1 MTNTS
6 PRPSRP
12 IEPAI
17 VAVLRAVHA
26 AAHAQRLDFFIAGA
40 LARDI
45 WLDYIH
51 HVPVARLT
59 RDIDVGIHVSS
70 WNEFEALRKRL
81 IADAGFVPDAHRLHR
96 LRMPPGDLPLD
107 IIPFGGVEDRE
118 RRIAW
123 PPDGATVMSLLG
135 FAEAFHAALL
145 LELAPQLS
153 VRVTSLAGL
162 AALKLLSW
170 SERGRETDRDAVD
183 FWLILRNY
191 GDPCHRERLLLE
203 EDETLAAEGYDVSR
217 AGARLLGVD
226 MGRILGGK
234 GTAFLS
240 GMITTELDDSRSQR
254 LLNVALR
261 QTTAEDEYT
270 QLRELLQAV
279 VRGLTQE
286 TKPSSS

>member
-6 PRPSRP
+6 PKPSRP

-26 AAHAQRLDFFIAGA
+26 ATQTLRLEFFVAGA

-45 WLDYIH
+45 WLDYIYR
-51 HVPVARLT
+51 VPVTRLT
-59 RDIDVGIHVSS
+59 RDIDVGIHVAS
-70 WNEFEALRKRL
+70 WNEFEALRNRL
-81 IADAGFVPDAHRLHR
+81 IADAGLVPDAHRLHR
-96 LRMPPGDLPLD
+96 LRMPTSDVPLD
-107 IIPFGGVEDRE
+107 IVPFGGVEDRE

-135 FAEAFHAALL
+135 FAEAFRAAPSVK
-145 LELAPQLS
+145 LAPQLP
-153 VRVTSLAGL
+153 VRVASLAGL

-203 EDETLAAEGYDVSR
+203 EDETLAAEDHDVSR
-217 AGARLLGVD
+217 AGARLLGSD
-226 MGRILGGK
+226 MSRILDGK
-234 GTAFLS
+234 GTAFLIR
-240 GMITTELDDSRSQR
+240 MITAELDDSQSQR
-254 LLNVALR
+254 LLNAAVR
-261 QTTAEDEYT
+261 QTAAEDAYT
-270 QLRELLQAV
+270 QLRELLRAV
-279 VRGLTQE
+279 VRGLTRK
-286 TKPSSS
+286 TKSPTS

>member
-6 PRPSRP
+6 PKPSRP

-26 AAHAQRLDFFIAGA
+26 ATQTLRLEFFVAGA

-45 WLDYIH
+45 WLDYIYR
-51 HVPVARLT
+51 VPVTRLT
-59 RDIDVGIHVSS
+59 QDIDVGIHVAS
-70 WNEFEALRKRL
+70 WNEFEALRNRL
-81 IADAGFVPDAHRLHR
+81 IADAGLVPDAHRLHR
-96 LRMPPGDLPLD
+96 LRMPTSDVPLD
-107 IIPFGGVEDRE
+107 IVPFGGVEDRE

-135 FAEAFHAALL
+135 FAEAFRAAPLV
-145 LELAPQLS
+145 ELAPQLP
-153 VRVTSLAGL
+153 VRVASLAGL

-203 EDETLAAEGYDVSR
+203 EDETLAAEDHDVSR
-217 AGARLLGVD
+217 AGARLLGSD
-226 MGRILGGK
+226 MSRILDGK
-234 GTAFLS
+234 GTAFLIRV
-240 GMITTELDDSRSQR
+240 ITAELDDSQSQR
-254 LLNVALR
+254 LLNAAVR
-261 QTTAEDEYT
+261 QTAAEDAYT
-270 QLRELLQAV
+270 QLRELLRAV
-279 VRGLTQE
+279 VRGLTRK
-286 TKPSSS
+286 TKSPTS

>member
-12 IEPAI
+12 IDPAI

-45 WLDYIH
+45 WLDYIYQ
-51 HVPVARLT
+51 VPVARLT
-59 RDIDVGIHVSS
+59 RDIDVGIQVSS
-70 WNEFEALRKRL
+70 WIEFEGLRERL
-81 IADAGFVPDAHRLHR
+81 ISDAAFTPDAHRLHR
-96 LRMPPGDLPLD
+96 LFMPSSGVPLD
-107 IIPFGGVEDRE
+107 IVPFGGVEDSE

-123 PPDGATVMSLLG
+123 PPEGETVMSLLG
-135 FAEAFHAALL
+135 FAEAFRAAHL

-162 AALKLLSW
+162 AALKLFSW
-170 SERGRETDRDAVD
+170 SERGRETNRDAVD

-203 EDETLAAEGYDVSR
+203 EDEMLTAEDHDVSR
-217 AGARLLGVD
+217 AGARLLGAD
-226 MGRILGGK
+226 MGQILGGQ
-234 GTAFLS
+234 GAALLS
-240 GMITTELDDSRSQR
+240 GLIAAELNDTGSQR
-254 LLNVALR
+254 LLNVVMKQAA
-261 QTTAEDEYT
+261 AEDEYT
-270 QLRELLQAV
+270 RFREQLLAV
-279 VRGLTQE
+279 VRGLMHKTRA
-286 TKPSSS
+286 T

>member
-17 VAVLRAVHA
+17 VAVLRAVYA
-26 AAHAQRLDFFIAGA
+26 AAQAQQLEFFVAGA

-45 WLDYIH
+45 WLDYIYQ
-51 HVPVARLT
+51 VAVARLT
-59 RDIDVGIHVSS
+59 RDIDIGIHVSS
-70 WNEFEALRKRL
+70 WAEFNGLRERL
-81 IADAGFVPDAHRLHR
+81 IFDAAFTPDAHRLHR
-96 LRMPPGDLPLD
+96 LFMPPSGVPLD
-107 IIPFGGVEDRE
+107 IVPFGGVENSE

-135 FAEAFHAALL
+135 FAEAFRVAPL
-145 LELAPQLS
+145 LELAPQLPVWVS
-153 VRVTSLAGL
+153 SLAGL

-203 EDETLAAEGYDVSR
+203 EDETLAAEGYDASR

-226 MGRILGGK
+226 MGRILDGK
-234 GTAFLS
+234 GTAFLC
-240 GMITTELDDSRSQR
+240 GMIATELDDSRSQR

-261 QTTAEDEYT
+261 QTAAEDGYT

-279 VRGLTQE
+279 VRGLTH
-286 TKPSSS
+286 KANSPW

>member
-26 AAHAQRLDFFIAGA
+26 AAQALQLEFFVAGA

-45 WLDYIH
+45 WLDYIYR
-51 HVPVARLT
+51 VPVARLT
-59 RDIDVGIHVSS
+59 RDIDIGIRVSS
-70 WNEFEALRKRL
+70 WSEFEALRKRV

-96 LRMPPGDLPLD
+96 LRMPPGDVPLD
-107 IIPFGGVEDRE
+107 IVPFGGVEDRQ

-123 PPDGATVMSLLG
+123 PPDGATIMSLMG
-135 FAEAFHAALL
+135 FAEAFSAAPL
-145 LELAPQLS
+145 LELAPRLP

-170 SERGRETDRDAVD
+170 SERSHETNRDAVD

-191 GDPCHRERLLLE
+191 GDPCYRERLLLE
-203 EDETLAAEGYDVSR
+203 EDETLAAEGHDVLR
-217 AGARLLGVD
+217 AGARLLGMD
-226 MGRILGGK
+226 MGRVLGGK
-234 GTAFLS
+234 GATLLS
-240 GMITTELDDSRSQR
+240 GMIAAELDGTQSRR
-254 LLNVALR
+254 LLNVAMKPSA
-261 QTTAEDEYT
+261 TEEDYKQLSE
-270 QLRELLQAV
+270 QLRAV
-279 VRGLTQE
+279 IRGLAQ
-286 TKPSSS
+286 KR

>member
-12 IEPAI
+12 IDPAI

-45 WLDYIH
+45 WLDYIYQ
-51 HVPVARLT
+51 VPVARLT
-59 RDIDVGIHVSS
+59 RDIDVGIQVSS
-70 WNEFEALRKRL
+70 WSEFEGLRERL
-81 IADAGFVPDAHRLHR
+81 ITDAAFTPDAHRLHR
-96 LRMPPGDLPLD
+96 LFMPSSGVPLD
-107 IIPFGGVEDRE
+107 IVPFGGVEDSE

-123 PPDGATVMSLLG
+123 PPEGETVMSLWG
-135 FAEAFHAALL
+135 FAEAFRAAPL

-162 AALKLLSW
+162 AALKLFSW
-170 SERGRETDRDAVD
+170 SERGLETDRDAVD

-203 EDETLAAEGYDVSR
+203 EDEMLTAEDHDVSR
-217 AGARLLGVD
+217 AGARLLGAD
-226 MGRILGGK
+226 MGQILGGQ
-234 GTAFLS
+234 GAALLS
-240 GMITTELDDSRSQR
+240 GLIAAELNDAQSQR
-254 LLNVALR
+254 LLNVVLR
-261 QTTAEDEYT
+261 QAAAEDDYT
-270 QLRELLQAV
+270 RFREQLLAV
-279 VRGLTQE
+279 VRGLLHKTRA
-286 TKPSSS
+286 T

>member
-6 PRPSRP
+6 PKPSRP

-26 AAHAQRLDFFIAGA
+26 ATQTLRLEFFVAGA

-45 WLDYIH
+45 WLDYIYR
-51 HVPVARLT
+51 VPVTRLT
-59 RDIDVGIHVSS
+59 RDIDVGIHVAS
-70 WNEFEALRKRL
+70 WNEFEALRNRL
-81 IADAGFVPDAHRLHR
+81 IADAGLVPDAHRLHR
-96 LRMPPGDLPLD
+96 LRMPTSDVPLD
-107 IIPFGGVEDRE
+107 IVPFGGVEDRE

-135 FAEAFHAALL
+135 FAEAFRAAPLV
-145 LELAPQLS
+145 ELAPQLP
-153 VRVTSLAGL
+153 VRVASLAGL

-203 EDETLAAEGYDVSR
+203 EDETLAAEDHDVSR
-217 AGARLLGVD
+217 AGARLLGSD
-226 MGRILGGK
+226 MSRILDGK
-234 GTAFLS
+234 GTAFLIR
-240 GMITTELDDSRSQR
+240 MITAELDDSQSRR
-254 LLNVALR
+254 LLNVAVR
-261 QTTAEDEYT
+261 QTAAEDEYT
-270 QLRELLQAV
+270 QLRELLRAV
-279 VRGLTQE
+279 VRGLTRK
-286 TKPSSS
+286 TKSRTS

>member
-17 VAVLRAVHA
+17 VAALRAVHEA
-26 AAHAQRLDFFIAGA
+26 AQAQQLGFFVAGA

-45 WLDYIH
+45 WLEYIYR
-51 HVPVARLT
+51 VPVARLT
-59 RDIDVGIHVSS
+59 RDIDVGIHVAS
-70 WNEFEALRKRL
+70 WSEFGALRKRL
-81 IADAGFVPDAHRLHR
+81 IADAGLVPDAHRLHR
-96 LRMPPGDLPLD
+96 LRMPISDVPLD
-107 IIPFGGVEDRE
+107 IVPFGGVEDRQ

-123 PPDGATVMSLLG
+123 PPDGATVMSLMG
-135 FAEAFHAALL
+135 FAEAFRAAPL
-145 LELAPQLS
+145 LELAPQLP

-191 GDPCHRERLLLE
+191 GDPCRRERLLLE
-203 EDETLAAEGYDVSR
+203 EDETLAAEGHDVSR
-217 AGARLLGVD
+217 AGARLLGAD
-226 MGRILGGK
+226 MGRILDGK
-234 GTAFLS
+234 GATLLSEMMTAE
-240 GMITTELDDSRSQR
+240 MDDSRPQR

-261 QTTAEDEYT
+261 QTAAEDEHT
-270 QLRELLQAV
+270 RLRELLQAV
-279 VRGLTQE
+279 VRGLTQK
-286 TKPSSS
+286 TKSPAS